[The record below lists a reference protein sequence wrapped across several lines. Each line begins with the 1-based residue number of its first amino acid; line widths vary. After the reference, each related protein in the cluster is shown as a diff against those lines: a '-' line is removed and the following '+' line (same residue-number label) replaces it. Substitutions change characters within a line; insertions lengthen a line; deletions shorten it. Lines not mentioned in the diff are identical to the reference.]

1 MKEFGYDCVHGDN
14 MGFLGSIFKSGEDK
28 AIAKMAKTA
37 DEILALESKYSGMT
51 DSELREQTEKLKAR
65 FNDGEKLNELLID
78 AFAVVRE
85 ASARVL
91 NMRHFKVQLIGGIAL
106 HTGKIAEMSTG
117 EGKTLVAT
125 LPAYL
130 NALSGKGVH
139 IVTVNDYLAR
149 RDAEWMGKIYKFLGL
164 SVGVIVPN
172 MPLTDKRAQYECDI
186 VYATNN
192 ELGFDYLRDN
202 MIVNKEDKIQRELN
216 YAIIDEV
223 DSILIDEARTPLI
236 ISGESGKASDSYG
249 TANRFAKTLV
259 DDDVVIEAK
268 ERSVSLAESGVEK
281 AERFFKLENLGDI
294 ENQDI
299 NHYINNAVK
308 ARFMMSRDVDYVVD
322 GGEVIIVDEHTGRT
336 MPGRRYSDGLHQA
349 IEAKENVK
357 IQNETKT
364 LATITF
370 QNFFRLYTKLSG
382 MTGTAK
388 TEEAEFNA
396 IYNLQVMRIPT
407 NMPLQ
412 RRDEN
417 DQLYTTIAGKYKA
430 IIADVKET
438 HAKGQPI
445 LLGTATVEKSEELS
459 KILSREGVR
468 HNVLNAKNHEKEAE
482 IIAQAGKV
490 GAVTIAT
497 NMAGRGTDIM
507 LGGNPEFLAK
517 QKLDNLGY
525 PHYVIAE
532 VTSYAETT
540 DDEIIKARADYK
552 KYYDLFKTDT
562 DKEHNEVVA
571 LGGLRIIGSERH
583 ESRRIDDQ
591 LRGRA
596 GRQGDPGSSV
606 FYLSMED
613 DLVKKFGGEMM
624 KAVADK
630 FKLDDD
636 IAIDIKAITNQIEK
650 AQMRVE
656 NRNFSIRKQV
666 LQYDDIM
673 NYQRKEI
680 YAERNKVLFDKVD
693 IHEQI
698 IKMIR
703 SVAEDILYNNT
714 DASLSLDE
722 WEYDDINNVLEQFV
736 MHDGTNY
743 LDIDKCRGKKYEDI
757 ISETVDAV
765 LKAYEDKV
773 EDAKEKGIN
782 FSEIEKVV
790 LLKNVDN
797 KWMQHMDDM
806 MELKQGIGLLAY
818 GNRDP
823 IVAYRNEGSD
833 MFDEMN
839 ENIVRDTVKVLCKST
854 VERNIE
860 RKQVARETATNEPK
874 QATVK
879 REGDKI
885 GRNDP
890 CPCGSGKKYKNCCG
904 R

>member
-1 MKEFGYDCVHGDN
+1 
-14 MGFLGSIFKSGEDK
+14 MGFLGNIFKSGEEK
-28 AIAKMAKTA
+28 VIAKMAKTA
-37 DEILALESKYSGMT
+37 DEILALESNYSSMT
-51 DSELREQTEKLKAR
+51 DAELRGQTEKLKAR
-65 FNDGEKLNELLID
+65 FNEGEKLNELLVD

-91 NMRHFKVQLIGGIAL
+91 NMKHFKVQLIGGIAL
-106 HTGKIAEMSTG
+106 HKGKIAEMSTG

-172 MPLTDKRAQYECDI
+172 MPIADKRAQYECDI

-202 MIVNKEDKIQRELN
+202 MIVNKEDKLQRELN

-259 DDDVVIEAK
+259 EDDVVIEAK

-281 AERFFKLENLGDI
+281 AERFFNLENLGDI

-388 TEEAEFNA
+388 TEESEFNA
-396 IYNLQVMRIPT
+396 IYNLQVMKIPT

-417 DQLYTTIAGKYKA
+417 DQLYTTISGKYKA
-430 IIADVKET
+430 IIADVKAT

-459 KILSREGVR
+459 KILSREGVK

-540 DDEIIKARADYK
+540 DEEILKARADYK

-613 DLVKKFGGEMM
+613 DLVKKFGGDMM

-636 IAIDIKAITNQIEK
+636 IAIDIKPITNQIEK

-673 NYQRKEI
+673 NYQRREI

-698 IKMIR
+698 VKMIR

-722 WEYDDINNVLEQFV
+722 WEYEDINNVLEQFV

-743 LDIDKCRGKKYEDI
+743 LDIEKCRGKKYEDI
-757 ISETVDAV
+757 IGETVDAV

-839 ENIVRDTVKVLCKST
+839 ENIIRDTVKVLCKST

-874 QATVK
+874 QTTVK